1 MLARLYGLGS
11 VFGKTLR
18 DSRRALIIAIVFIVL
33 MIVVG
38 AAAIASAFGTPETRQ
53 QMITLATTLPAAFQG
68 ELGRPIGLDTLG
80 GLVEWRYH
88 SIILLLL
95 PVWSIV
101 ALSGTLA
108 AEASRGSLELVL
120 MAPFSRRR
128 IALEKLAAHLV
139 AVVLAMLSLTGVLWL
154 SGVAF
159 ASLPGDAISLGD
171 AAGYALMAGLLM
183 LLPGAIAFA
192 AAPVVGRAPAAGLA
206 AFLMFVAYFVNG
218 FRSSI
223 PAFETASP
231 ISWYAWTW
239 NHVPLAGLY
248 DWPSLGLIG
257 AITAVLLAAGV
268 WAFERRDVGITIRVP
283 VPHLP
288 ASLVG
293 LRDAF
298 GRTFGE
304 RIPTAVAWGLGIGVY
319 VLLISTSASQLASM
333 ISSVPSLEVIMRTVY
348 PNIDFG
354 TVGGVLQLVFI
365 GFGLVVFG
373 FTAATIVGGWASE
386 ESSGR
391 LEVLLAAPMT
401 RASWVIRSGL
411 GVMAAIVL
419 TTAIVAVAAAIG
431 AASQGSDIVAPVVGS
446 FVLALYGAALAGVGI
461 AVGGLVRSSL
471 AVPTVIVLTIAMF
484 LVGLLAAALKLPDW
498 VAQLNLTT
506 HYGSPLVGS
515 WDPVG
520 IVASLVM
527 AVGGIAI
534 GAWGLQRRDLRG

>member
-1 MLARLYGLGS
+1 MAGRLNGLGS

-18 DSRRALIIAIVFIVL
+18 DSRRALIIAVVFIVL
-33 MIVVG
+33 MIIVG

-53 QMITLATTLPAAFQG
+53 QMITLANTLPAAFQG

-80 GLVEWRYH
+80 GLIEWRYH
-88 SIILLLL
+88 SVLLLL
-95 PVWSIV
+95 MPVWSIV

-108 AEASRGSLELVL
+108 AEANRGSLDLVL
-120 MAPFSRRR
+120 TAPFSRRR
-128 IALEKLAAHLV
+128 VALEKLAAHLV
-139 AVVLAMLSLTGVLWL
+139 AVTTAMVGLTAVLWL

-159 ASLPGDAISLGD
+159 ATLPGDAISIGD
-171 AAGYALMAGLLM
+171 GAGYAVMAGLLM

-192 AAPVVGRAPAAGLA
+192 AAPVIGRTPAAGLA
-206 AFLMFVAYFVNG
+206 AFLMLVAYFVNG

-239 NHVPLAGLY
+239 DHVPLAGHY
-248 DWPSLGLIG
+248 DWASMGLV
-257 AITAVLLAAGV
+257 AVVAVALLAAGV
-268 WAFERRDVGITIRVP
+268 WAFERRDVGITVRVP
-283 VPHLP
+283 APHLP
-288 ASLVG
+288 RFLVG
-293 LRDAF
+293 LRDPL

-304 RIPTAVAWGLGIGVY
+304 RIPTTIAWGLGIGVY

-333 ISSVPSLEVIMRTVY
+333 ISSVPSLEVIMRSVY
-348 PNIDFG
+348 PDIDFG
-354 TVGGVLQLVFI
+354 SVGGVLQLVFI

-391 LEVLLAAPMT
+391 LDMLLSAPMT
-401 RASWVIRSGL
+401 RAGWVVRSGI

-419 TTAIVAVAAAIG
+419 STAIVAVAAAIG
-431 AASQGSDIVAPVVGS
+431 AASQGSDIVAPAVGS

-461 AVGGLVRSSL
+461 GVGGLFRSSL
-471 AVPTVIVLTIAMF
+471 AVPTVIVLTIGMF

-498 VAQLNLTT
+498 VAQLNLAS
-506 HYGSPLVGS
+506 HYGSPLVGN
-515 WDPVG
+515 WDPAGV
-520 IVASLVM
+520 VASIVM